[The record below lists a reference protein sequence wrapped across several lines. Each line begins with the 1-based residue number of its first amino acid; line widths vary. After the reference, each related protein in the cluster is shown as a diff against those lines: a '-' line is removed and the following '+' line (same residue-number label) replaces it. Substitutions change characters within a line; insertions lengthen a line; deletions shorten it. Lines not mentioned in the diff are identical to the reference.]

1 MNSDT
6 EARKMVAPTG
16 GGYDPPPQGEYET
29 PSVTATSSSGTVEIE
44 MKIKLNLDP
53 DKLRCLQ
60 DQGITCTSNV
70 VT

>member
-6 EARKMVAPTG
+6 DARKLAPTG
-16 GGYDPPPQGEYET
+16 YDSPPEGDYDS
-29 PSVTATSSSGTVEIE
+29 PSVTATSSSGTVKIKMEIE
-44 MKIKLNLDP
+44 LNIDP
-53 DKLRCLQ
+53 DRLRCLQ

>member
-1 MNSDT
+1 MSDT
-6 EARKMVAPTG
+6 GARKIIAPPTD
-16 GGYDPPPQGEYET
+16 YDSPPRDDYET
-29 PSVTATSSSGTVEIE
+29 PSVTATASQGTVEIE
-44 MKIKLNLDP
+44 MKIKLNIDP